1 MINGALLGT
10 RRALPGS
17 LLLGTA
23 PPAPPAP
30 WPPAGLTD
38 SEKLDLILSYLG
50 PPRTDLLP
58 GDYTL
63 TELILGLFGFT
74 ED

>member
-1 MINGALLGT
+1 MNGAY
-10 RRALPGS
+10 
-17 LLLGTA
+17 LGTA
-23 PPAPPAP
+23 RARPGALILGASPPVPPEP

-50 PPRTDLLP
+50 PPRTDLVP

-63 TELILGLFGFT
+63 TELILGLLGAR
-74 ED
+74 EE